1 MERGAKSGIL
11 ALKCVEQKEAGAM
24 KSIFVLSSH
33 PLFGQGVEILLRQEA
48 GLDIVGRETN
58 VDKAM

>member
-1 MERGAKSGIL
+1 
-11 ALKCVEQKEAGAM
+11 M

-48 GLDIVGRETN
+48 GLDSVAIHDDLRVGLTI
-58 VDKAM
+58 